1 MNDRLLSDLH
11 PILEPLAQQF
21 LDNCKESGISA
32 FIDQTYRNETD
43 QNNDY
48 AQGRTAPGRIITNA
62 QYGQSPHNCVDSQ
75 GNPAAKAFDFAIRDA
90 TGVLDWDASD
100 PEWQAAIKIGEA
112 LGLVSGSCF
121 HSIVDNP
128 HFELPNWQTKDSISN

>member
-75 GNPAAKAFDFAIRDA
+75 GNPAAKAFDFAIQNV
-90 TGVLDWDASD
+90 TGILDWDASD

>member
-1 MNDRLLSDLH
+1 MSDRLLSDLH
-11 PILEPLAQQF
+11 PILQPLAQRF
-21 LDNCKESGISA
+21 LDNCKAAGIDA

-48 AQGRTAPGRIITNA
+48 AKGRTASGGIITNA
-62 QYGQSPHNCVDSQ
+62 QYGQSPHNCVDSD
-75 GNPAAKAFDFAIRDA
+75 GNPAAKAFDFAIQDA

-112 LGLVSGSCF
+112 LGLISGSCF
-121 HSIVDNP
+121 HSLVDSP
-128 HFELPNWQTKDSISN
+128 HFELPNWKNKSTI